1 MKTRKSARTINP
13 QAMANSQRDVFNEPW
28 WCNDK

>member
-13 QAMANSQRDVFNEPW
+13 QAMANSQRDVFNEP
-28 WCNDK
+28 